1 MGDIHTC
8 RGADNPGRAVRRGQ
22 DVSGPGD
29 GGGISEVSAAEL
41 VAPEVIEQS
50 GARADAKKFLRETL
64 AQGPRPA
71 ADMEDEADANG
82 IAPATLKR
90 ARKELNIRAFKL
102 GRAWYWELP
111 RPKAKEEDHQE
122 DQRA

>member
-1 MGDIHTC
+1 MWLWEPYKEGPSQSFAITDA
-8 RGADNPGRAVRRGQ
+8 GAWEWC
-22 DVSGPGD
+22 
-29 GGGISEVSAAEL
+29 GISELSAAEL
-41 VAPEVIEQS
+41 VAPEVVEQS

-102 GRAWYWELP
+102 AKAWYWELP
-111 RPKAKEEDHQE
+111 QPKAKEEDHQE

>member
-1 MGDIHTC
+1 LPEFPKAAQERFELAPH
-8 RGADNPGRAVRRGQ
+8 RLRRF
-22 DVSGPGD
+22 
-29 GGGISEVSAAEL
+29 E
-41 VAPEVIEQS
+41 
-50 GARADAKKFLRETL
+50 KFLREAL
-64 AQGPRPA
+64 AQGPRSA
-71 ADMEDEADANG
+71 VDMEDEADANG